1 MQDAQ
6 SFTPEEIAELRRL
19 LEIEKVR
26 KLAQLY
32 SHLMDSRDWDAM
44 ARLYAEDAVCEWG
57 PYGSLAG
64 RENIRK
70 QLIAAHPGRLPYD
83 GMHITTNLW
92 VELTGPNSARSRNYL
107 TDMWPSDEIG
117 PISHPGYPANPV
129 VLYAIY
135 ENEYRKTGPDW
146 QISRS
151 EIHFVWPQRIT
162 SQEFP
167 RHLQPTAIG

>member
-1 MQDAQ
+1 MQDGSPFSA
-6 SFTPEEIAELRRL
+6 SEIAELRRL

-44 ARLYAEDAVCEWG
+44 ASLYAEDAVCEWG
-57 PYGSLAG
+57 PYGSLQG
-64 RENIRK
+64 REAIRQ
-70 QLIAAHPGRLPYD
+70 QLIAAHPERLPYD

-92 VELTGPNSARSRNYL
+92 VELTGPKTAASRNYL

-117 PISHPGYPANPV
+117 PISHKGYPANPV
-129 VLYAIY
+129 ILYAIY
-135 ENEYRKTGPDW
+135 ENDYRKRGEDW

-151 EIHFVWPQRIT
+151 QIQFVWPQRIV
-162 SQEFP
+162 SDDFP
-167 RHLQPTAIG
+167 RETPRAPIG